1 MVSKRGRFLV
11 GEPVF
16 EREGRVALGG
26 GLKVAPGKM
35 ALVEFAPGK
44 ARVVEALGDPERAAD
59 VIDALMRERGMG
71 RGFPDAVESEARE
84 SVPAAEALGGERRDL
99 TELHT
104 FTIDPESARD
114 FDDAASASQIE
125 GGVRLW
131 IHIADVAAH
140 VRPGGALEAA
150 AYRRANSN

>member
-1 MVSKRGRFLV
+1 
-11 GEPVF
+11 
-16 EREGRVALGG
+16 
-26 GLKVAPGKM
+26 M

-71 RGFPDAVESEARE
+71 RGFPEAVESEARE

-99 TELHT
+99 TELPT

-114 FDDAASASQIE
+114 FDDAVSASQID

-140 VRPGGALEAA
+140 VRPGRGARGRGLPARELDL
-150 AYRRANSN
+150 RARDG